1 MIWGTPIFIQEY
13 AQFWKVSHAR
23 ACACLNF
30 EQLFVNQKVTNKMTI
45 HQSII
50 HHPTINTY
58 IIYMESYT
66 ERVYMEVLRR
76 RVVRDPLMATSH
88 PQTAPRMNPFLIY
101 ICIESYIERVH
112 GGAQMEGG

>member
-1 MIWGTPIFIQEY
+1 MIWGTPISMQEY

-50 HHPTINTY
+50 HHPTINT
-58 IIYMESYT
+58 
-66 ERVYMEVLRR
+66 
-76 RVVRDPLMATSH
+76 
-88 PQTAPRMNPFLIY
+88 
-101 ICIESYIERVH
+101 
-112 GGAQMEGG
+112 